1 MAKSAIPPAA
11 ESNRLKPHSVGVL
24 GIVFFVVAAAA
35 PLAATL
41 GTAPITFGAIGV
53 GAPGAYLV
61 GAIVLLIWA
70 VGYARMSRFVTSSA
84 GFAAYIERGLGRV
97 PGFGAA
103 TLAVLAYNLMLMGIY
118 GAFGFFTQALVAERL
133 GIDLPWPVWTF
144 AAIILVGVL
153 GYLDINLSAKV
164 LGVLMVSEVSLLIL
178 FDIVVPVQGGAA
190 GVTLEAF
197 APANVFAGAFGVA
210 ILFAAGS
217 FVGFEATAIYGEE
230 AREPRKTIPKA
241 TYVAVAFIG
250 VFYAVTMWAIGLSY
264 KPGEVQDAA
273 LADPAGF
280 VLSSNTAFVGQWST
294 DILAV
299 LVVTSYFATLVAFHN
314 TISRYMY
321 SLGRGGVFPTALSRT
336 HARWQS
342 PHVASIVVTVISL
355 IVVGAFAFAGADPF
369 FVMFAWLTGLGSVG
383 VFSLMAATALSAIIF
398 FRRNPASGNLWTT
411 FGAPLLGGLGVATIV
426 VLALSNWAL
435 LTGATDGV
443 GVLLPWIL
451 LIAILAGV
459 ALAFFR
465 RGSVQ
470 SITAGFEDIPA
481 SASAALVSGAVP
493 PPAREDESP

>member
-1 MAKSAIPPAA
+1 
-11 ESNRLKPHSVGVL
+11 LGVY

-41 GTAPITFGAIGV
+41 GTAPITFGSTGV
-53 GAPGAYLV
+53 GAPGAYLI
-61 GAIVLLIWA
+61 GAIVLLLWA
-70 VGYARMSRFVTSSA
+70 LGYARMSRFVTSSA

-103 TLAVLAYNLMLMGIY
+103 TLAVFSYYLMLMGIY
-118 GAFGFFTQALVAERL
+118 GAFGFFTQSLVAERL
-133 GIDLPWPVWTF
+133 GLDLPWPVWTL
-144 AAIILVGVL
+144 AAVILVGIL

-164 LGVLMVSEVSLLIL
+164 LGVLMISEVALLIL
-178 FDIVVPVQGGAA
+178 FDIMVPAQGGAA

-197 APANVFAGAFGVA
+197 APANIFAGAFGVA

-241 TYVAVAFIG
+241 TYVAVIFIG
-250 VFYAVTMWAIGLSY
+250 VFYTVTTWAIGLSY

-273 LADPAGF
+273 INDPAGF

-299 LVVTSYFATLVAFHN
+299 LVITSYFATLVAFHN

-321 SLGRGGVFPTALSRT
+321 SLGRGGVLPAALGRT
-336 HARWQS
+336 HGRWMS
-342 PHVASIVVTVISL
+342 PHVASMVGTLISVIVI
-355 IVVGAFAFAGADPF
+355 GAFALAGADPF

-383 VFSLMAATALSAIIF
+383 VFSLQAATSLAAIVY
-398 FRRNPASGNLWTT
+398 FRRNRGSGNMWTT
-411 FGAPLLGGLGVATIV
+411 LGAPLLGGLGVATIV

-435 LTGATDGV
+435 LTGATEGV
-443 GVLLPWIL
+443 GALLPWTL
-451 LIAILAGV
+451 LIAVLVGV
-459 ALAFFR
+459 ALAFIK

-470 SITAGFEDIPA
+470 SITAGFEDVPPT
-481 SASAALVSGAVP
+481 ASAALVSGMAP
-493 PPAREDESP
+493 TPREDDSP